1 MTLDTSHYPDF
12 PGRQHLLDG
21 IDAALQAGDT
31 SATVTHV
38 QRVLE
43 RAINDPRISLP
54 PVIHN
59 PINDHYARRELY
71 RSPRHGYS
79 IIAMTWG
86 PGQGTPL
93 HDHDGL
99 WCVEGVWRGD
109 LDITPYQ
116 LIEHQQER
124 FRFSPR
130 RCLRGTRGSA
140 GNLIPP
146 DEFHTLRNASND
158 AIAVS
163 VHVYQR
169 AMDRSHVFEAIAD
182 TPGWYHRQARALSL
196 DASP

>member
-1 MTLDTSHYPDF
+1 MHLNQDNYPDF

-21 IDAALQAGDT
+21 IDAAVQAADT
-31 SATVTHV
+31 SSTVI
-38 QRVLE
+38 QIQNVLQ

-54 PVIHN
+54 PGVHS
-59 PINDHYARRELY
+59 PVSDHYARRELY

-86 PGQGTPL
+86 PSQGTPL

-116 LIEHQQER
+116 LLERDNEH
-124 FRFSPR
+124 FRFARQP
-130 RCLRGTRGSA
+130 CLHGCRGSA

-146 DEFHTLRNASND
+146 DEYHTLRNTRSD
-158 AIAVS
+158 DIAVS

-169 AMDRSHVFEAIAD
+169 AMQRSHVFEPID
-182 TPGWYHRQARALSL
+182 GKPQWFQREARPLQL
-196 DASP
+196 DS